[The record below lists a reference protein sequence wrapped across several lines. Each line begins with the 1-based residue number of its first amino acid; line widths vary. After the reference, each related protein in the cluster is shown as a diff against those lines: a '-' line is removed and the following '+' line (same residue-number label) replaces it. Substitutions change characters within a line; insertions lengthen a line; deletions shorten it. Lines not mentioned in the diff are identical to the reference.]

1 MFVCLF
7 DDDTVAMVDDVN
19 GYKVNFRGI
28 VIDVLNFWDECQ

>member
-7 DDDTVAMVDDVN
+7 DDGTVGVLDVN

-28 VIDVLNFWDECQ
+28 AIDVLNFWDEWQ